1 MPELPASL
9 VEAIER
15 GELTEEQLR
24 QLVTLEA
31 QALGLDF
38 NEAVKRAKARTLPR
52 NYIGADLELLV
63 DLLAA

>member
-1 MPELPASL
+1 MPELPTAL
-9 VEAIER
+9 REAIER

-24 QLVTLEA
+24 ELIAFEA

-38 NEAVKRAKARTLPR
+38 NEAVRRAKARTLPR